1 MGTDYLDSI
10 IVLGKLSRSLF
21 PVTHTL
27 PKFAG
32 AGDVFYAVGFLV
44 GLILWGFSIVWF
56 FVAVV
61 MIATSGGFPFN
72 MGWWGFIFP
81 VGKQTFAVRLC
92 PVSQARDLPHLGR
105 SGYLG

>member
-1 MGTDYLDSI
+1 M
-10 IVLGKLSRSLF
+10 VLGKLARNLF
-21 PVTHTL
+21 PVTHSL
-27 PKFAG
+27 SKVKD
-32 AGDVFYAVGFLV
+32 AGDLFYAVGFLV

-81 VGKQTFAVRLC
+81 VGK
-92 PVSQARDLPHLGR
+92 SSLPALGD
-105 SGYLG
+105 SCLIF